1 MTVNGTQNIS
11 ITLDEKEI
19 RKIAIEYLMKRLD
32 WKPNYSVD
40 PLTQNVVQKKVCYT
54 SHSWDEISIIR
65 KANIHDLTLNYI
77 INNK

>member
-19 RKIAIEYLMKRLD
+19 RKITIEYLMKRLD
-32 WKPNYSVD
+32 WKSNYSID
-40 PLTQNVVQKKVCYT
+40 PLTENVIQTRGCYT
-54 SHSWDEISIIR
+54 SHSWDEIVIVR
-65 KANIHDLTLNYI
+65 KANMHDRTLNYI